1 MERVHF
7 NTGKHL
13 SSFSL
18 TSENQKTG
26 SKDKSFEE
34 MLKVH
39 LSNVNNLQQ
48 AADTAIEKLVTGEE
62 KDVHNTLIAMEKS
75 GVAFQLTMQI
85 RNKAL
90 EAYQEIMRM
99 QV

>member
-1 MERVHF
+1 MESIHL
-7 NTGKHL
+7 NTAKHL
-13 SSFSL
+13 SSVSL
-18 TSENQKTG
+18 TSENQKTV
-26 SKDKSFEE
+26 SRDKSFEE

-48 AADTAIEKLVTGEE
+48 SADTAIEKLATGEE
-62 KDVHNTLIAMEKS
+62 KDVHNTLIAMEKA